1 MVNSGATPAQD
12 NQWGAIKYDNGL
24 IDSAMLQQLQDQFC
38 RANNLYLVCLGREE
52 GVITK
57 AYGSREELSFLHSLV
72 DKQAYMNLIMRAE
85 HDWVETM
92 LEQQVSQACI
102 KMCSIATRIEKKVE
116 VIWVV
121 IGLLRE
127 EMPEGIELP
136 EYMMTT
142 TEKGF
147 YASAEFLAS
156 LSTQLFEVKINQMIA
171 QDAMK
176 KSLDSELE
184 IKQQLDRTQAM
195 AEVIG
200 MLESDEGFTELTQR
214 ILKETCESLQIAGGF
229 LIRENIDRRT
239 TDMIGEFVER
249 SEDSLIRHFQH
260 IDKDELPFFNGKPYM
275 ISSSSMMPEP
285 FERFFKENGLSA
297 AVFQPME
304 VNDNGLLMYLGFFE
318 KGNKREWESEDIKF
332 ISGVKRVIQSILIKR
347 IAKNSLASSYA
358 SLEAILENTG
368 CGILVV
374 DYNTRSILYTNQKL
388 KDLFSHTIAA
398 GNLEELVFGEEE
410 EKKTHYYDE
419 VYYVEEE
426 RWLDVHKTEIDWVDG
441 RRVGLCT
448 LYDITDKKLYQK
460 KIENQ
465 ANNDFLTGLYNRMRC
480 EQDLGRYIA
489 KAQAVNCEGAL
500 LYIDLDDFK
509 HINDGLGHPYGDVLL
524 KAISHSLQRI
534 EGIEK
539 SCYRMGGD
547 EFIVIISEAVYPQM
561 ERILRDI
568 DSIFSKPWFLKG
580 EDYYCTMSMGITCF
594 PSDGNSVDDLI
605 RKADMALMTAKRR
618 GKNCVEYYND
628 KDQASTYRRLDMEK
642 NMRTAAM
649 NACKEFEVYYQPIVA
664 VQEDGTPCCGA
675 EALVRWNSSVLGFV
689 SPEDFIPLA
698 EYLGLINPI
707 GEFVLEQAAKRCKYW
722 NDMGHPNYKVNV
734 NLSVVQLLQ
743 NDIIKKIKKVLDETR
758 INPRNLTLEVTESL
772 AINDM
777 EHMKRILSE
786 IKSLGVK
793 VALDDFGTGYSSLN
807 HIREMPIDVI
817 KIDRCFI
824 EHLGEDDFSDAFV
837 KMVNE
842 LANTIGVKVCVEGV
856 ETKLQLDVACG
867 MRVSMIQGYY
877 FGIPMKIAEFEE
889 KYLSVPQL

>member
-1 MVNSGATPAQD
+1 MANSGSQSAKEYQQGIA
-12 NQWGAIKYDNGL
+12 KYDNGL

-72 DKQAYMNLIMRAE
+72 DKQAYMSLIMRAE
-85 HDWVETM
+85 HDWIETM
-92 LEQQVSQACI
+92 LEQQVGQACI
-102 KMCSIATRIEKKVE
+102 KMCSIATRLEEKVE

-121 IGLLRE
+121 IGILRDAV
-127 EMPEGIELP
+127 PEGVELP

-142 TEKGF
+142 TEKSF
-147 YASAEFLAS
+147 YASTEFLAS
-156 LSTQLFEVKINQMIA
+156 LSAQLFEVKINQLIA

-176 KSLDSELE
+176 KSLESENE
-184 IKQQLDRTQAM
+184 MKHQLHRSQAM
-195 AEVIG
+195 TEVVR
-200 MLESDEGFTELTQR
+200 MLESDEGFSELTVD
-214 ILKETCESLQIAGGF
+214 ILRETCESLDLSGGF
-229 LIRENIDRRT
+229 LIRENVDHKT
-239 TDMIGEFVER
+239 TDMICEYVKNK
-249 SEDSLIRHFQH
+249 EDSLISGFQ
-260 IDKDELPFFNGKPYM
+260 KKEKVQLPFFNGKPYM
-275 ISSSSMMPEP
+275 ISSDSMMPEA
-285 FERFFKENGLSA
+285 FERFFRENDLSA
-297 AVFQPME
+297 AVFQPLE
-304 VNDNGLLMYLGFFE
+304 VSDHLLMYVGFFE
-318 KGNKREWESEDIKF
+318 KEAFRVWESDDIKF
-332 ISGVKRVIQSILIKR
+332 ISGVKRVIQSILLKR

-358 SLEAILENTG
+358 SLEAILENAG
-368 CGILVV
+368 CGIYVV
-374 DYNTRSILYTNQKL
+374 DYHTRSILYTNQKL
-388 KDLFSHTIAA
+388 KDLFSRTIKA
-398 GNLEELVFGEEE
+398 GKLEEIVFAEEE

-419 VYYVEEE
+419 VYFVEEE

-441 RRVGLCT
+441 RKVGLCT

-509 HINDGLGHPYGDVLL
+509 HINDGLGHQYGDVLL
-524 KAISHSLQRI
+524 KAISHSFQRI
-534 EGIEK
+534 EGIEN

-547 EFIVIISEAVYPQM
+547 EFIVIINEAVYPQM

-580 EDYYCTMSMGITCF
+580 EDYYCTMSMGIACF

-649 NACKEFEVYYQPIVA
+649 NACKEFEVYYQPIVNA
-664 VQEDGTPCCGA
+664 QEDGTPCCGA
-675 EALVRWNSSVLGFV
+675 EALIRWNSSVLGFV

-707 GEFVLEQAAKRCKYW
+707 GEFVLQEAAKRCKYW

-743 NDIIKKIKKVLDETR
+743 NDIIKKIKKVIDDTR

-786 IKSLGVK
+786 IKALGVK

-856 ETKLQLDVACG
+856 ETKKQLDVACD
-867 MRVSMIQGYY
+867 MKVCMIQGYY
-877 FGIPMKIAEFEE
+877 FGKPMKIEDFEK
-889 KYLSVPQL
+889 KYL

>member
-1 MVNSGATPAQD
+1 MANSGSQSAKEYQQGIA
-12 NQWGAIKYDNGL
+12 KYDNGL

-72 DKQAYMNLIMRAE
+72 DKQAYMSLIMRAE
-85 HDWVETM
+85 HDWIETM
-92 LEQQVSQACI
+92 LEQQVGQACI
-102 KMCSIATRIEKKVE
+102 KMCSIATRLEEKVE

-121 IGLLRE
+121 IGILRDAV
-127 EMPEGIELP
+127 PEGVELP

-142 TEKGF
+142 TEKSF
-147 YASAEFLAS
+147 YASTEFLAS
-156 LSTQLFEVKINQMIA
+156 LSAQLFEVKINQLIA

-176 KSLDSELE
+176 KSLESENE
-184 IKQQLDRTQAM
+184 MKHQLHRSQAM
-195 AEVIG
+195 TEVVR
-200 MLESDEGFTELTQR
+200 MLESDEGFSELTVD
-214 ILKETCESLQIAGGF
+214 ILRETCESLDLSGGF
-229 LIRENIDRRT
+229 LIRENVDHKT
-239 TDMIGEFVER
+239 TDMICEYVKNK
-249 SEDSLIRHFQH
+249 EDSLISEFQ
-260 IDKDELPFFNGKPYM
+260 KKEKVQLPFFNGKPYM
-275 ISSSSMMPEP
+275 ISSDSMMPEA
-285 FERFFKENGLSA
+285 FERFFRENDLSA
-297 AVFQPME
+297 AVFQPLE
-304 VNDNGLLMYLGFFE
+304 VSDHLLMYVGFFE
-318 KGNKREWESEDIKF
+318 KEAFRVWESDDIKF
-332 ISGVKRVIQSILIKR
+332 ISGVKRVIQSILLKR

-358 SLEAILENTG
+358 SLEAILENAG
-368 CGILVV
+368 CGIYVV
-374 DYNTRSILYTNQKL
+374 DYHTRSILYTNQKL
-388 KDLFSHTIAA
+388 KDLFSRTIKA
-398 GNLEELVFGEEE
+398 GKLEEIVFAEEE

-419 VYYVEEE
+419 VYFVEEE

-441 RRVGLCT
+441 RKVGLCT

-509 HINDGLGHPYGDVLL
+509 HINDGLGHQYGDVLL
-524 KAISHSLQRI
+524 KAISHSFQRI
-534 EGIEK
+534 EGIEN

-580 EDYYCTMSMGITCF
+580 EDYYCTMSMGIACF

-649 NACKEFEVYYQPIVA
+649 NACKEFEVYYQPIVNA
-664 VQEDGTPCCGA
+664 QEDGTPCCGA
-675 EALVRWNSSVLGFV
+675 EALIRWNSSVLGFV

-707 GEFVLEQAAKRCKYW
+707 GEFVLQEAAKRCKYW

-743 NDIIKKIKKVLDETR
+743 NDIIKKIKKVIDDTR

-786 IKSLGVK
+786 IKALGVK

-837 KMVNE
+837 KIVNE
-842 LANTIGVKVCVEGV
+842 LANTICVKVCVEGV
-856 ETKLQLDVACG
+856 ETKKQLDVACD
-867 MRVSMIQGYY
+867 MKVCMIQGYY
-877 FGIPMKIAEFEE
+877 FGKPMKIEDFEK
-889 KYLSVPQL
+889 KYL

>member
-1 MVNSGATPAQD
+1 MANSGSQSAKEYQQGIA
-12 NQWGAIKYDNGL
+12 KYDNGL

-72 DKQAYMNLIMRAE
+72 DKQAYMSLIMRAE
-85 HDWVETM
+85 HDWIETM
-92 LEQQVSQACI
+92 LEQQVGQACI
-102 KMCSIATRIEKKVE
+102 KMCSIATRLEEKVE

-121 IGLLRE
+121 IGILRDAV
-127 EMPEGIELP
+127 PEGVELP

-142 TEKGF
+142 TEKSF
-147 YASAEFLAS
+147 YASTEFLAS
-156 LSTQLFEVKINQMIA
+156 LSAQLFEVKINQLIA

-176 KSLDSELE
+176 KSLESENE
-184 IKQQLDRTQAM
+184 MKHQLHRSQAM
-195 AEVIG
+195 TEVVR
-200 MLESDEGFTELTQR
+200 MLESDEGFSELTVD
-214 ILKETCESLQIAGGF
+214 ILRETCESLDLSGGF
-229 LIRENIDRRT
+229 LIRENVDHKT
-239 TDMIGEFVER
+239 TDMICEYVKNK
-249 SEDSLIRHFQH
+249 EDSLISGFQ
-260 IDKDELPFFNGKPYM
+260 KKEKVQLPFFNGKPYM
-275 ISSSSMMPEP
+275 ISSDSMMPEA
-285 FERFFKENGLSA
+285 FERFFRENDLSA
-297 AVFQPME
+297 AVFQPLE
-304 VNDNGLLMYLGFFE
+304 VSDHLLMYVGFFE
-318 KGNKREWESEDIKF
+318 KEAFRVWESDDIKF
-332 ISGVKRVIQSILIKR
+332 ISGVKRVIQSILLKR

-358 SLEAILENTG
+358 SLEAILENAG
-368 CGILVV
+368 CGIYVV
-374 DYNTRSILYTNQKL
+374 DYHTRSILYTNQKL
-388 KDLFSHTIAA
+388 KDLFSRTIKA
-398 GNLEELVFGEEE
+398 GKLEEIVFAEEE

-419 VYYVEEE
+419 VYFVEEE

-441 RRVGLCT
+441 RKVGLCT

-509 HINDGLGHPYGDVLL
+509 HINDGLGHQYCDVLL

-534 EGIEK
+534 EGIEN

-580 EDYYCTMSMGITCF
+580 EDYYCTMSMGIACF

-649 NACKEFEVYYQPIVA
+649 NACKEFEVYYQPIVNA
-664 VQEDGTPCCGA
+664 QEDGTPCCGA
-675 EALVRWNSSVLGFV
+675 EALIRWNSSVLGFV

-707 GEFVLEQAAKRCKYW
+707 GEFVLQEAAKRCKYW

-743 NDIIKKIKKVLDETR
+743 NDIIKKIKKVIDDTR

-786 IKSLGVK
+786 IKALGVK

-856 ETKLQLDVACG
+856 ETKKQLDVACD
-867 MRVSMIQGYY
+867 MKVCMIQGYY
-877 FGIPMKIAEFEE
+877 FGKPMKIEDFEK
-889 KYLSVPQL
+889 KYL

>member
-38 RANNLYLVCLGREE
+38 HANNLYLVCLGREE

-121 IGLLRE
+121 IGLLRDA
-127 EMPEGIELP
+127 MPEGIELP

-176 KSLDSELE
+176 KSLDSELA

-561 ERILRDI
+561 ERILCDI

-675 EALVRWNSSVLGFV
+675 EALVRWNSSALGFV

-856 ETKLQLDVACG
+856 ETEKQLDIACD
-867 MRVSMIQGYY
+867 MNVCMIQGYY
-877 FGIPMKIAEFEE
+877 FGKPMKIEEFEK
-889 KYLSVPQL
+889 KYL

>member
-38 RANNLYLVCLGREE
+38 YANNLYLVCLGREE

-121 IGLLRE
+121 IGLLRDA
-127 EMPEGIELP
+127 MPEGIELP

-176 KSLDSELE
+176 KSLDSELA

-664 VQEDGTPCCGA
+664 VQEDGAPCCGA

-856 ETKLQLDVACG
+856 ETKLQLDVACD
-867 MRVSMIQGYY
+867 MKVSMIQGYY
-877 FGIPMKIAEFEE
+877 FGKPMKIAEFEE
-889 KYLSVPQL
+889 KYL

>member
-38 RANNLYLVCLGREE
+38 HANNLYLVCLGREE

-121 IGLLRE
+121 IGLLRDA
-127 EMPEGIELP
+127 MPEGIELP

-304 VNDNGLLMYLGFFE
+304 VNDNGPLMYLGFFE

-743 NDIIKKIKKVLDETR
+743 NDIIKKIKKVLDETK

-856 ETKLQLDVACG
+856 ETKLQLDVACD

-877 FGIPMKIAEFEE
+877 FGKPMKIAEFEE
-889 KYLSVPQL
+889 KYL

>member
-38 RANNLYLVCLGREE
+38 HANNLYLVCLGREE

-121 IGLLRE
+121 IGLLRDA
-127 EMPEGIELP
+127 MPEGIELP

-176 KSLDSELE
+176 KSLDSELA

-561 ERILRDI
+561 ERILCDI

-675 EALVRWNSSVLGFV
+675 EALVRWNSSALGFV

-856 ETKLQLDVACG
+856 ETKQQLDVACD

-877 FGIPMKIAEFEE
+877 FGKPMKIAEFEE
-889 KYLSVPQL
+889 KYL

>member
-38 RANNLYLVCLGREE
+38 HANNLYLVCLGREE

-184 IKQQLDRTQAM
+184 IKQQLGRTQAM

-649 NACKEFEVYYQPIVA
+649 NVCKEFEVYYQPIVA

-856 ETKLQLDVACG
+856 ETKLQLDVACD

-877 FGIPMKIAEFEE
+877 FGKPMKIAEFEE
-889 KYLSVPQL
+889 KYL

>member
-398 GNLEELVFGEEE
+398 GNLEKLVFGEEE

-743 NDIIKKIKKVLDETR
+743 NDIIKKIKKVLDETK

-856 ETKLQLDVACG
+856 ETKLQLDVACD

-877 FGIPMKIAEFEE
+877 FGKPMKIAEFEE
-889 KYLSVPQL
+889 KYL

>member
-1 MVNSGATPAQD
+1 MANSGSQSAKEYQQGIA
-12 NQWGAIKYDNGL
+12 KYDNGL

-72 DKQAYMNLIMRAE
+72 DKQAYMSLIMRAE
-85 HDWVETM
+85 HDWIETM
-92 LEQQVSQACI
+92 LEQQVGHACI
-102 KMCSIATRIEKKVE
+102 KMCSIATRLEEKVE

-121 IGLLRE
+121 IGILRDAV
-127 EMPEGIELP
+127 PEGVELP

-142 TEKGF
+142 TEKSF
-147 YASAEFLAS
+147 YASTEFLAS
-156 LSTQLFEVKINQMIA
+156 LSAQLFEVKINQLIA

-176 KSLDSELE
+176 KSLESENE
-184 IKQQLDRTQAM
+184 MKHQLHRSQAM
-195 AEVIG
+195 TEVVR
-200 MLESDEGFTELTQR
+200 MLESDEGFSELTVD
-214 ILKETCESLQIAGGF
+214 ILRETCESLNLSGGF
-229 LIRENIDRRT
+229 LIRENVDHKT
-239 TDMIGEFVER
+239 TDMICEYVKNK
-249 SEDSLIRHFQH
+249 EDSLISGFQ
-260 IDKDELPFFNGKPYM
+260 KKEKVQLPFFNGKPYM
-275 ISSSSMMPEP
+275 ISSDSMMPEA
-285 FERFFKENGLSA
+285 FERFFRENDLSA
-297 AVFQPME
+297 AVFQPLE
-304 VNDNGLLMYLGFFE
+304 VSDHLLMYVGFFE
-318 KGNKREWESEDIKF
+318 KEAFRVWESDDIKF
-332 ISGVKRVIQSILIKR
+332 ISGVKRVIQSILLKR

-358 SLEAILENTG
+358 SLEAILENAG
-368 CGILVV
+368 CGIYVV
-374 DYNTRSILYTNQKL
+374 DYHTRSILYTNQKL
-388 KDLFSHTIAA
+388 KDLFSRTIKA
-398 GNLEELVFGEEE
+398 GKLEEIVFAEEE

-419 VYYVEEE
+419 VYFVEEE

-441 RRVGLCT
+441 RKVGLCT

-509 HINDGLGHPYGDVLL
+509 HINDGLGHQYGDVLL
-524 KAISHSLQRI
+524 KAISHSFQRI
-534 EGIEK
+534 EGIEN

-580 EDYYCTMSMGITCF
+580 EDYYCTMSMGIACF

-649 NACKEFEVYYQPIVA
+649 NACKEFEVYYQPIVNA
-664 VQEDGTPCCGA
+664 QEDGTPCCGA
-675 EALVRWNSSVLGFV
+675 EALIRWNSSVLGFV

-707 GEFVLEQAAKRCKYW
+707 GEFVLQEAAKRCKYW

-743 NDIIKKIKKVLDETR
+743 NDIIKKIKKVIDDTR

-786 IKSLGVK
+786 IKALGVK

-856 ETKLQLDVACG
+856 ETKKQLDVACD
-867 MRVSMIQGYY
+867 MKVCMIQGYY
-877 FGIPMKIAEFEE
+877 FGKPMKIEDFEK
-889 KYLSVPQL
+889 KYL

>member
-38 RANNLYLVCLGREE
+38 HANNLYLVCLGREE

-121 IGLLRE
+121 IGLLRDA
-127 EMPEGIELP
+127 MPEGIELP

-229 LIRENIDRRT
+229 LIRENIDRQT

-368 CGILVV
+368 CGIMVV

-398 GNLEELVFGEEE
+398 GNLEKLVFGEEE

-856 ETKLQLDVACG
+856 ETKLQLDVACD

-877 FGIPMKIAEFEE
+877 FGKPMKIAEFEE
-889 KYLSVPQL
+889 KYL

>member
-1 MVNSGATPAQD
+1 MANSGSQSAKEYQQGIA
-12 NQWGAIKYDNGL
+12 KYDNGL

-72 DKQAYMNLIMRAE
+72 DKQAYMSLIMRAE
-85 HDWVETM
+85 HDWIETM
-92 LEQQVSQACI
+92 LEQQVGQACI
-102 KMCSIATRIEKKVE
+102 KMCSIATRLEEKVE

-121 IGLLRE
+121 IGILRDAV
-127 EMPEGIELP
+127 PEGVELP

-142 TEKGF
+142 TEKSF
-147 YASAEFLAS
+147 YASTEFLAS
-156 LSTQLFEVKINQMIA
+156 LSAQLFEVKINQLIA

-176 KSLDSELE
+176 KSLESENE
-184 IKQQLDRTQAM
+184 MKHQLHRSQAM
-195 AEVIG
+195 TEVVR
-200 MLESDEGFTELTQR
+200 MLESDEGFSELTVD
-214 ILKETCESLQIAGGF
+214 ILRETCESLDLSGGF
-229 LIRENIDRRT
+229 LIRENVDHKT
-239 TDMIGEFVER
+239 TDMICEYVKNK
-249 SEDSLIRHFQH
+249 EDSLISGFQ
-260 IDKDELPFFNGKPYM
+260 KKEKVQLPFFNGKPYM
-275 ISSSSMMPEP
+275 ISSDSMMPEA
-285 FERFFKENGLSA
+285 FERFFRENDLSA
-297 AVFQPME
+297 AVFQPLE
-304 VNDNGLLMYLGFFE
+304 VSDHLLMYVGFFE
-318 KGNKREWESEDIKF
+318 KEAFRVWESDDIKF
-332 ISGVKRVIQSILIKR
+332 ISGVKRVIQSILLKR

-358 SLEAILENTG
+358 SLEAILENAG
-368 CGILVV
+368 CGIYVV
-374 DYNTRSILYTNQKL
+374 DYHTRSILYTNQKL
-388 KDLFSHTIAA
+388 KDLFSRTIKA
-398 GNLEELVFGEEE
+398 GKLEEIVFAEEE

-419 VYYVEEE
+419 VYFVEEE

-441 RRVGLCT
+441 RKVGLCT

-480 EQDLGRYIA
+480 EKDLGRYIA

-509 HINDGLGHPYGDVLL
+509 HINDGLGHQYGDVLL
-524 KAISHSLQRI
+524 KAISHSFQRI
-534 EGIEK
+534 EGIEN

-580 EDYYCTMSMGITCF
+580 EDYYCTMSMGIACF

-649 NACKEFEVYYQPIVA
+649 NACKEFEVYYQPIVNA
-664 VQEDGTPCCGA
+664 QEDGTPCCGA
-675 EALVRWNSSVLGFV
+675 EALIRWNSSVLGFV

-707 GEFVLEQAAKRCKYW
+707 GEFVLQEAAKRCKYW

-743 NDIIKKIKKVLDETR
+743 NDIIKKIKKVIDDTR

-786 IKSLGVK
+786 IKALGVK

-856 ETKLQLDVACG
+856 ETKKQLDVACD
-867 MRVSMIQGYY
+867 MKVCMIQGYY
-877 FGIPMKIAEFEE
+877 FGKPMKIEDFEK
-889 KYLSVPQL
+889 KYL

>member
-38 RANNLYLVCLGREE
+38 HANNLYLVCLGREE

-121 IGLLRE
+121 IGLLRDA
-127 EMPEGIELP
+127 MPEGIELP

-304 VNDNGLLMYLGFFE
+304 VNDNGPLMYLGFFE

-856 ETKLQLDVACG
+856 ETKLQLDVACD

-877 FGIPMKIAEFEE
+877 FGKPMKIAEFEE
-889 KYLSVPQL
+889 KYL

>member
-1 MVNSGATPAQD
+1 MANSGSQSAKEYQQGIA
-12 NQWGAIKYDNGL
+12 KYDNGL

-72 DKQAYMNLIMRAE
+72 DKQAYMSLIMRAE
-85 HDWVETM
+85 HDWIETM
-92 LEQQVSQACI
+92 LEQQVGQACI
-102 KMCSIATRIEKKVE
+102 KMCSIATRLEEKVE

-121 IGLLRE
+121 IGILRDAV
-127 EMPEGIELP
+127 PEGVELP

-142 TEKGF
+142 TEKSF
-147 YASAEFLAS
+147 YASTEFLAS
-156 LSTQLFEVKINQMIA
+156 LSAQLFEVKINQLIA

-176 KSLDSELE
+176 KSLESENE
-184 IKQQLDRTQAM
+184 MKHQLHRSQAM
-195 AEVIG
+195 TEVVR
-200 MLESDEGFTELTQR
+200 MLESDEGFSELTVD
-214 ILKETCESLQIAGGF
+214 ILRETCESLDLSGGF
-229 LIRENIDRRT
+229 LIRENVDHKT
-239 TDMIGEFVER
+239 TDMICEYVKNK
-249 SEDSLIRHFQH
+249 EDSLISGFQ
-260 IDKDELPFFNGKPYM
+260 KKEKVQLPFFNGKPYM
-275 ISSSSMMPEP
+275 ISSDSMMPEA
-285 FERFFKENGLSA
+285 FERFFRENDLSA
-297 AVFQPME
+297 AVFQPLE
-304 VNDNGLLMYLGFFE
+304 VSDHLLMYVGFFE
-318 KGNKREWESEDIKF
+318 KEAFRVWESDDIKF
-332 ISGVKRVIQSILIKR
+332 ISGVKRVIQSILLKR

-358 SLEAILENTG
+358 SLEAILENAG
-368 CGILVV
+368 CGIYVV
-374 DYNTRSILYTNQKL
+374 DYHTRSILYTNQKL
-388 KDLFSHTIAA
+388 KDLFSRTIKA
-398 GNLEELVFGEEE
+398 GKLEEIVFAEEE

-419 VYYVEEE
+419 VYFVEEE

-441 RRVGLCT
+441 RKVGLCT

-509 HINDGLGHPYGDVLL
+509 HINDGLGHQYGDVLL

-534 EGIEK
+534 EGIEN

-580 EDYYCTMSMGITCF
+580 EDYYCTMSMGIACF
-594 PSDGNSVDDLI
+594 PTDGNSVDDLI

-649 NACKEFEVYYQPIVA
+649 NACKEFEVYYQPIVNA
-664 VQEDGTPCCGA
+664 QEDGTPCCGA
-675 EALVRWNSSVLGFV
+675 EALIRWNSSVLGFV

-707 GEFVLEQAAKRCKYW
+707 GEFVLQEAAKRCKYW

-743 NDIIKKIKKVLDETR
+743 NDIIKKIKKVIDDTR

-786 IKSLGVK
+786 IKALGVK

-856 ETKLQLDVACG
+856 ETKKQLDVACD
-867 MRVSMIQGYY
+867 MKVCMIQGYY
-877 FGIPMKIAEFEE
+877 FGKPMKIEDFEK
-889 KYLSVPQL
+889 KYL

>member
-1 MVNSGATPAQD
+1 MANSGSQSAKEYQQGIA
-12 NQWGAIKYDNGL
+12 KYDNGL

-72 DKQAYMNLIMRAE
+72 DKQAYMSLIMRAE
-85 HDWVETM
+85 HDWIETM
-92 LEQQVSQACI
+92 LEQQVGQACI
-102 KMCSIATRIEKKVE
+102 KMCSIATRLEEKVE

-121 IGLLRE
+121 IGILRDAV
-127 EMPEGIELP
+127 PEGVELP

-142 TEKGF
+142 TEKSF
-147 YASAEFLAS
+147 YASTEFLAS
-156 LSTQLFEVKINQMIA
+156 LSAQLFEVKINQLIA

-176 KSLDSELE
+176 KSLESENE
-184 IKQQLDRTQAM
+184 MKHQLHRSQAM
-195 AEVIG
+195 TEVVR
-200 MLESDEGFTELTQR
+200 MLESDEGFSELTVD
-214 ILKETCESLQIAGGF
+214 ILRETCESLDLSGGF
-229 LIRENIDRRT
+229 LIRENVDHKT
-239 TDMIGEFVER
+239 TDMICEYVKNK
-249 SEDSLIRHFQH
+249 EDSLISGFQ
-260 IDKDELPFFNGKPYM
+260 KKEKVQLPFFNGKPYM
-275 ISSSSMMPEP
+275 ISSDSMMPEA
-285 FERFFKENGLSA
+285 FERFFRENGLSA
-297 AVFQPME
+297 AVFQPLE
-304 VNDNGLLMYLGFFE
+304 VSDHLLMYVGFFE
-318 KGNKREWESEDIKF
+318 KEAFRVWESDDIKF
-332 ISGVKRVIQSILIKR
+332 ISGVKRVIQSILLKR

-358 SLEAILENTG
+358 SLEAILENAG
-368 CGILVV
+368 CGIYVV
-374 DYNTRSILYTNQKL
+374 DYHTRSILYTNQKL
-388 KDLFSHTIAA
+388 KDLFSRTIKA
-398 GNLEELVFGEEE
+398 GNLEKIVFAEEE

-419 VYYVEEE
+419 VYFVEEE

-441 RRVGLCT
+441 RKVGLCT

-509 HINDGLGHPYGDVLL
+509 HINDGLGHQYGDVLL

-534 EGIEK
+534 EGIEN

-580 EDYYCTMSMGITCF
+580 EDYYCTMSMGISCF

-618 GKNCVEYYND
+618 GKNGVEYYND

-649 NACKEFEVYYQPIVA
+649 NACKEFEVYYQPIVNA
-664 VQEDGTPCCGA
+664 QEDGTPCCGA
-675 EALVRWNSSVLGFV
+675 EALIRWNSSVLGFV

-707 GEFVLEQAAKRCKYW
+707 GEFVLQEAAKRCKYW

-743 NDIIKKIKKVLDETR
+743 NDIIKKIKKVIDDTR

-786 IKSLGVK
+786 IKALGVK

-856 ETKLQLDVACG
+856 ETKKQLDVACD
-867 MRVSMIQGYY
+867 MKVCMIQGYY
-877 FGIPMKIAEFEE
+877 FGKPMKIEDFEK
-889 KYLSVPQL
+889 KYL

>member
-1 MVNSGATPAQD
+1 MANSGSQSAKEYQQGIA
-12 NQWGAIKYDNGL
+12 KYDNGL

-72 DKQAYMNLIMRAE
+72 DKQAYMSLIMRAE
-85 HDWVETM
+85 HDWIETM
-92 LEQQVSQACI
+92 LEQQVGQACI
-102 KMCSIATRIEKKVE
+102 KMCSIATRLEEKVE

-121 IGLLRE
+121 IGILRDAV
-127 EMPEGIELP
+127 PEGVELP

-142 TEKGF
+142 TEKSF
-147 YASAEFLAS
+147 YASTEFLAS
-156 LSTQLFEVKINQMIA
+156 LSAQLFEVKINQLIA

-176 KSLDSELE
+176 KSLESENE
-184 IKQQLDRTQAM
+184 MKHQLHRSQAM
-195 AEVIG
+195 TEVVR
-200 MLESDEGFTELTQR
+200 MLESDEGFSELTVD
-214 ILKETCESLQIAGGF
+214 ILRETCESLDLSGGF
-229 LIRENIDRRT
+229 LIRENVDHKT
-239 TDMIGEFVER
+239 TDMICEYVKNK
-249 SEDSLIRHFQH
+249 EDSLISGFQ
-260 IDKDELPFFNGKPYM
+260 KKEKVQLPFFNGKPYM
-275 ISSSSMMPEP
+275 ISSDSMMPEA
-285 FERFFKENGLSA
+285 FERFFRENDLSA
-297 AVFQPME
+297 AVFQPLE
-304 VNDNGLLMYLGFFE
+304 VSDHLLMYVGFFE
-318 KGNKREWESEDIKF
+318 KEAFRVWESDDIKF
-332 ISGVKRVIQSILIKR
+332 ISGVKRVIQSILLKR

-358 SLEAILENTG
+358 SLEAILENAG
-368 CGILVV
+368 CGIYVV
-374 DYNTRSILYTNQKL
+374 DYHTRSILYTNQKL
-388 KDLFSHTIAA
+388 KDLFSRTIKA
-398 GNLEELVFGEEE
+398 GNLEKIVFAEEE

-419 VYYVEEE
+419 VYFVEEE

-441 RRVGLCT
+441 RKVGLCT

-509 HINDGLGHPYGDVLL
+509 HINDGLGHQYGDVLL

-534 EGIEK
+534 EGIEN

-580 EDYYCTMSMGITCF
+580 EDYYCTMSMGISCF

-618 GKNCVEYYND
+618 GKNGVEYYND

-649 NACKEFEVYYQPIVA
+649 NACKEFEVYYQPIVNA
-664 VQEDGTPCCGA
+664 QEDGTPCCGA
-675 EALVRWNSSVLGFV
+675 EALIRWNSSVLGFV

-707 GEFVLEQAAKRCKYW
+707 GEFVLQEAAKRCKYW

-743 NDIIKKIKKVLDETR
+743 NDIIKKIKKVIDDTR

-786 IKSLGVK
+786 IKALGVK

-856 ETKLQLDVACG
+856 ETKKQLDVACD
-867 MRVSMIQGYY
+867 MKVCMIQGYY
-877 FGIPMKIAEFEE
+877 FGKPMKIEDFEK
-889 KYLSVPQL
+889 KYL

>member
-304 VNDNGLLMYLGFFE
+304 VNDNGPLMYLGFFE

-743 NDIIKKIKKVLDETR
+743 NDIIKKIKKVLDETK

-856 ETKLQLDVACG
+856 ETKLQLDVACD

-877 FGIPMKIAEFEE
+877 FGKPMKIAEFEE
-889 KYLSVPQL
+889 KYL

>member
-72 DKQAYMNLIMRAE
+72 DKQVYMNLIMRAE

-127 EMPEGIELP
+127 AVPEGIELP
-136 EYMMTT
+136 DYMMTT

-195 AEVIG
+195 AEVVG
-200 MLESDEGFTELTQR
+200 MLESDDGFTELTQR

-239 TDMIGEFVER
+239 TDMIGEFVEW
-249 SEDSLIRHFQH
+249 SEDSLIRRFQH
-260 IDKDELPFFNGKPYM
+260 IDKDELPFFNGKPYI

-318 KGNKREWESEDIKF
+318 KSNKREWESEDIKF
-332 ISGVKRVIQSILIKR
+332 ISGVKRVVQSILIKR

-374 DYNTRSILYTNQKL
+374 DYSTRSILYTNQKL
-388 KDLFSHTIAA
+388 KDLFSHTIVA

-410 EKKTHYYDE
+410 DKKTHYYDE

-448 LYDITDKKLYQK
+448 FYDITDKKLYQK

-509 HINDGLGHPYGDVLL
+509 HINDGLGHQYGDVLL

-580 EDYYCTMSMGITCF
+580 EDYYCTMSMGIACF

-856 ETKLQLDVACG
+856 ETKLQLDVASD
-867 MRVSMIQGYY
+867 MKVSMIQGYY
-877 FGIPMKIAEFEE
+877 FGKPMKIAEFEA
-889 KYLSVPQL
+889 KYL

>member
-38 RANNLYLVCLGREE
+38 HANNLYLVCLGREE

-121 IGLLRE
+121 IGLLRDA
-127 EMPEGIELP
+127 MPEGIELP

-176 KSLDSELE
+176 KSLDSELA

-410 EKKTHYYDE
+410 EKKTRYYDE

-561 ERILRDI
+561 ERILCDI

-856 ETKLQLDVACG
+856 ETEKQLDIACD
-867 MRVSMIQGYY
+867 MNVCMIQGYY
-877 FGIPMKIAEFEE
+877 FGKPMKIEEFEK
-889 KYLSVPQL
+889 KYL

>member
-38 RANNLYLVCLGREE
+38 HANNLYLVCLGREE

-121 IGLLRE
+121 IGLLRDA
-127 EMPEGIELP
+127 MPEGIELP

-184 IKQQLDRTQAM
+184 IKQQLGRTQAM

-605 RKADMALMTAKRR
+605 RKADMALMTAKCR

-649 NACKEFEVYYQPIVA
+649 NVCKEFEVYYQPIVA

-856 ETKLQLDVACG
+856 ETKLQLDVACD

-877 FGIPMKIAEFEE
+877 FGKPMKIAEFEE
-889 KYLSVPQL
+889 KYL

>member
-1 MVNSGATPAQD
+1 MANSGSQSAKEYQQGIA
-12 NQWGAIKYDNGL
+12 KYDNGL

-72 DKQAYMNLIMRAE
+72 DKQAYMSLIMRAE
-85 HDWVETM
+85 HDWIETM
-92 LEQQVSQACI
+92 LEQQVGQACI
-102 KMCSIATRIEKKVE
+102 KMCSIATRLEEKVE

-121 IGLLRE
+121 IGILRDAV
-127 EMPEGIELP
+127 PEGVELP

-142 TEKGF
+142 TEKSF
-147 YASAEFLAS
+147 YASTEFLAS
-156 LSTQLFEVKINQMIA
+156 LSAQLFEVKINQLIA

-176 KSLDSELE
+176 KSLESENE
-184 IKQQLDRTQAM
+184 MKHQLHRSQAM
-195 AEVIG
+195 TEVVR
-200 MLESDEGFTELTQR
+200 MLESDEGFSELTVD
-214 ILKETCESLQIAGGF
+214 ILRETCESLDLSGGF
-229 LIRENIDRRT
+229 LIRENVDHKT
-239 TDMIGEFVER
+239 TDMICEYVKNK
-249 SEDSLIRHFQH
+249 EDSLISEFQ
-260 IDKDELPFFNGKPYM
+260 KKEKVQLPFFNGKPYM
-275 ISSSSMMPEP
+275 ISSDSMMPEA
-285 FERFFKENGLSA
+285 FERFFRENDLSA
-297 AVFQPME
+297 AVFQPLE
-304 VNDNGLLMYLGFFE
+304 VSDHLLMYVGFFE
-318 KGNKREWESEDIKF
+318 KEAFRVWESDDIKF
-332 ISGVKRVIQSILIKR
+332 ISGVKRVIQSILLKR

-358 SLEAILENTG
+358 SLEAILENAG
-368 CGILVV
+368 CGIYVV
-374 DYNTRSILYTNQKL
+374 DYHTRSILYTNQKL
-388 KDLFSHTIAA
+388 KDLFSRTIKA
-398 GNLEELVFGEEE
+398 GKLEEIVFAEEE

-419 VYYVEEE
+419 VYFVEEE

-441 RRVGLCT
+441 RKVGLCT

-509 HINDGLGHPYGDVLL
+509 HINDGLGHQYGDVLL
-524 KAISHSLQRI
+524 KAISHSFQRI
-534 EGIEK
+534 EGIEN

-580 EDYYCTMSMGITCF
+580 EDYYCTMSMGIACF
-594 PSDGNSVDDLI
+594 PTDGNSVDDLI

-649 NACKEFEVYYQPIVA
+649 NACKEFEVYYQPIVNA
-664 VQEDGTPCCGA
+664 QEDGTPCCGA
-675 EALVRWNSSVLGFV
+675 EALIRWNSSVLGFV

-707 GEFVLEQAAKRCKYW
+707 GEFVLQEAAKRCKYW

-743 NDIIKKIKKVLDETR
+743 NDIIKKIKKVIDDTR

-786 IKSLGVK
+786 IKALGVK

-856 ETKLQLDVACG
+856 ETKKQLDVACD
-867 MRVSMIQGYY
+867 MKVCMIQGYY
-877 FGIPMKIAEFEE
+877 FGKPMKIEDFEK
-889 KYLSVPQL
+889 KYL

>member
-1 MVNSGATPAQD
+1 MANSGSQSAKEYQQGIA
-12 NQWGAIKYDNGL
+12 KYDNGL

-72 DKQAYMNLIMRAE
+72 DKQAYMSLIMRAE
-85 HDWVETM
+85 HDWIETM
-92 LEQQVSQACI
+92 LEQQVGQACI
-102 KMCSIATRIEKKVE
+102 KMCSIATRLEEKVE

-121 IGLLRE
+121 IGILRDAV
-127 EMPEGIELP
+127 PEGVELP

-142 TEKGF
+142 TEKSF
-147 YASAEFLAS
+147 YASTEFLAS
-156 LSTQLFEVKINQMIA
+156 LSAQLFEVKINQLIA

-176 KSLDSELE
+176 KSLESENE
-184 IKQQLDRTQAM
+184 MKHQLHRSQAM
-195 AEVIG
+195 TEVVR
-200 MLESDEGFTELTQR
+200 MLESDEGFSELTVD
-214 ILKETCESLQIAGGF
+214 ILRETCESLDLSGGF
-229 LIRENIDRRT
+229 LIRENVDHKT
-239 TDMIGEFVER
+239 TDMICEYVKNK
-249 SEDSLIRHFQH
+249 EDSLISGFQ
-260 IDKDELPFFNGKPYM
+260 KKEKVQLPFFNGKPYM
-275 ISSSSMMPEP
+275 ISSDSMMPEA
-285 FERFFKENGLSA
+285 FERFFRENDLSA
-297 AVFQPME
+297 AVFQPLE
-304 VNDNGLLMYLGFFE
+304 VSDHLLMYVGFFE
-318 KGNKREWESEDIKF
+318 KEAFRVWESDDIKF
-332 ISGVKRVIQSILIKR
+332 ISGVKRVIQSILLKR

-358 SLEAILENTG
+358 SLEAILENAG
-368 CGILVV
+368 CGIYVV
-374 DYNTRSILYTNQKL
+374 DYHTRSILYTNQKL
-388 KDLFSHTIAA
+388 KDLFSRTIKA
-398 GNLEELVFGEEE
+398 GKLEEIVFAEEE

-419 VYYVEEE
+419 VYFVEEE

-441 RRVGLCT
+441 RKVGLCT

-509 HINDGLGHPYGDVLL
+509 HINDGLGHQYGDVLL
-524 KAISHSLQRI
+524 KAISHSFQRI
-534 EGIEK
+534 EGIEN

-580 EDYYCTMSMGITCF
+580 EDYYCTMSMGIACF

-618 GKNCVEYYND
+618 GKNCVEYYYD

-649 NACKEFEVYYQPIVA
+649 NACKEFEVYYQPIVNA
-664 VQEDGTPCCGA
+664 QEDGTPCCGA
-675 EALVRWNSSVLGFV
+675 EALIRWNSSVLGFV

-707 GEFVLEQAAKRCKYW
+707 GEFVLQEAAKRCKYW

-743 NDIIKKIKKVLDETR
+743 NDIIKKIKKVIDDTR

-786 IKSLGVK
+786 IKALGVK

-856 ETKLQLDVACG
+856 ETKKQLDVACD
-867 MRVSMIQGYY
+867 MKVCMIQGYY
-877 FGIPMKIAEFEE
+877 FGKPMKIEDFEK
-889 KYLSVPQL
+889 KYL

>member
-1 MVNSGATPAQD
+1 MANSGSQSAKEYQQGIA
-12 NQWGAIKYDNGL
+12 KYDNGL

-72 DKQAYMNLIMRAE
+72 DKQAYMSLIMRAE
-85 HDWVETM
+85 HDWIETM
-92 LEQQVSQACI
+92 LEQQVGQACI
-102 KMCSIATRIEKKVE
+102 KMCSIATRLEEKVE

-121 IGLLRE
+121 IGILRDAV
-127 EMPEGIELP
+127 PEGVELP

-142 TEKGF
+142 TEKSF
-147 YASAEFLAS
+147 YASTEFLAS
-156 LSTQLFEVKINQMIA
+156 LSAQLFEVKINQLIA

-176 KSLDSELE
+176 KSLESENE
-184 IKQQLDRTQAM
+184 MKHQLHRSQAM
-195 AEVIG
+195 TEVVR
-200 MLESDEGFTELTQR
+200 MLESDEGFSELTVD
-214 ILKETCESLQIAGGF
+214 ILRETCESLDLSGGF
-229 LIRENIDRRT
+229 LIRENVDHKT
-239 TDMIGEFVER
+239 TDMICEYVKNK
-249 SEDSLIRHFQH
+249 EDSLISGFQ
-260 IDKDELPFFNGKPYM
+260 KKEKVQLPFFNGKPYM
-275 ISSSSMMPEP
+275 ISSGSMMPEA
-285 FERFFKENGLSA
+285 FERFFRENDLSA
-297 AVFQPME
+297 AVFQPLE
-304 VNDNGLLMYLGFFE
+304 VSDHLLMYVGFFE
-318 KGNKREWESEDIKF
+318 KEAFRVWESDDIKF
-332 ISGVKRVIQSILIKR
+332 ISGVKRVIQSILLKR

-358 SLEAILENTG
+358 SLEAILENAG
-368 CGILVV
+368 CGIYVV
-374 DYNTRSILYTNQKL
+374 DYHTRSILYTNQKL
-388 KDLFSHTIAA
+388 KDLFSRTIKA
-398 GNLEELVFGEEE
+398 GKLEEIVFAEEE

-419 VYYVEEE
+419 VYFVEEE

-441 RRVGLCT
+441 RKVGLCT

-509 HINDGLGHPYGDVLL
+509 HINDGLGHQYGDVLL
-524 KAISHSLQRI
+524 KAISHSFQRI
-534 EGIEK
+534 EGIEN

-580 EDYYCTMSMGITCF
+580 EDYYCTMSMGIACF

-649 NACKEFEVYYQPIVA
+649 NACKEFEVYYQPIVNA
-664 VQEDGTPCCGA
+664 QEDGTPCCGA
-675 EALVRWNSSVLGFV
+675 EALIRWNSSVLGFV

-707 GEFVLEQAAKRCKYW
+707 GEFVLQEAAKRCKYW

-743 NDIIKKIKKVLDETR
+743 NDIIKKIKKVIDDTR

-786 IKSLGVK
+786 IKALGVK

-856 ETKLQLDVACG
+856 ETKKQLDVACD
-867 MRVSMIQGYY
+867 MKVCMIQGYY
-877 FGIPMKIAEFEE
+877 FGKPMKIEDFEK
-889 KYLSVPQL
+889 KYL

>member
-1 MVNSGATPAQD
+1 MANSGSQSAKEYQQGIA
-12 NQWGAIKYDNGL
+12 KYDNGL

-72 DKQAYMNLIMRAE
+72 DKQAYMSLIMRAE
-85 HDWVETM
+85 HDWIETM
-92 LEQQVSQACI
+92 LEQQVGQACI
-102 KMCSIATRIEKKVE
+102 KMCSIATRLEEKVE

-121 IGLLRE
+121 IGILRDAV
-127 EMPEGIELP
+127 PEGVELP

-142 TEKGF
+142 TEKSF
-147 YASAEFLAS
+147 YASTEFLAS
-156 LSTQLFEVKINQMIA
+156 LSAQLFEVKINQLIA

-176 KSLDSELE
+176 KSLESENE
-184 IKQQLDRTQAM
+184 MKHQLHRSQAM
-195 AEVIG
+195 TEVVR
-200 MLESDEGFTELTQR
+200 MLESDEGFSELTVD
-214 ILKETCESLQIAGGF
+214 ILRETCESLDLSGGF
-229 LIRENIDRRT
+229 LIREYVDHKT
-239 TDMIGEFVER
+239 TDMICEYVKNK
-249 SEDSLIRHFQH
+249 EDSLISGFQ
-260 IDKDELPFFNGKPYM
+260 KKEKVQLPFFNGKPYM
-275 ISSSSMMPEP
+275 ISSDSMMPEA
-285 FERFFKENGLSA
+285 FERFFRENDLSA
-297 AVFQPME
+297 AVFQPLE
-304 VNDNGLLMYLGFFE
+304 VSDHLLMYVGFFE
-318 KGNKREWESEDIKF
+318 KEAFRVWESDDIKF
-332 ISGVKRVIQSILIKR
+332 ISGVKRVIQSILLKR

-358 SLEAILENTG
+358 SLEAILENAG
-368 CGILVV
+368 CGIYVV
-374 DYNTRSILYTNQKL
+374 DYHTRSILYTNQKL
-388 KDLFSHTIAA
+388 KDLFSRTIKA
-398 GNLEELVFGEEE
+398 GKLEEIVFAEEE

-419 VYYVEEE
+419 VYFVEEE

-441 RRVGLCT
+441 RKVGLCT

-509 HINDGLGHPYGDVLL
+509 HINDGLGHQYGDVLL

-534 EGIEK
+534 EGIEN

-580 EDYYCTMSMGITCF
+580 EDYYCTMSMGIACF

-649 NACKEFEVYYQPIVA
+649 NACKEFEVYYQPIVNA
-664 VQEDGTPCCGA
+664 QEDGTPCCGA
-675 EALVRWNSSVLGFV
+675 EALIRWNSSVLGFV

-707 GEFVLEQAAKRCKYW
+707 GEFVLQEAAKRCKYW

-743 NDIIKKIKKVLDETR
+743 NDIIKKIKKVIDDTR

-786 IKSLGVK
+786 IYALGVK

-807 HIREMPIDVI
+807 HIRELPIDVI

-856 ETKLQLDVACG
+856 ETKKQLDVACD
-867 MRVSMIQGYY
+867 MKVCMIQGYY
-877 FGIPMKIAEFEE
+877 FGKPMKIEDFEK
-889 KYLSVPQL
+889 KYL

>member
-38 RANNLYLVCLGREE
+38 HANNLYLVCLGREE

-121 IGLLRE
+121 IGLLRDA
-127 EMPEGIELP
+127 MPEGIELP

-176 KSLDSELE
+176 KSLDSELA

-561 ERILRDI
+561 ERILCDI

-664 VQEDGTPCCGA
+664 VQEDGEPCCGA

-856 ETKLQLDVACG
+856 ETEKQLDIACD
-867 MRVSMIQGYY
+867 MNVCMIQGYY
-877 FGIPMKIAEFEE
+877 FGKPMKIEEFEK
-889 KYLSVPQL
+889 KYL

>member
-38 RANNLYLVCLGREE
+38 HANNLYLVCLGREE

-127 EMPEGIELP
+127 AVPEGIELP
-136 EYMMTT
+136 DYMMTT

-249 SEDSLIRHFQH
+249 SEDSMIRHFQH

-398 GNLEELVFGEEE
+398 GNLEKLVFGEEE

-856 ETKLQLDVACG
+856 ETKLQLDVACD

-877 FGIPMKIAEFEE
+877 FGKPMKIAEFEE
-889 KYLSVPQL
+889 KYL

>member
-649 NACKEFEVYYQPIVA
+649 NVCKEFEVYYQPIVA

-758 INPRNLTLEVTESL
+758 INPHNLTLEVTESL

-856 ETKLQLDVACG
+856 ETKLQLDVACD

-877 FGIPMKIAEFEE
+877 FGKPMKIAEFEE
-889 KYLSVPQL
+889 KYL

>member
-1 MVNSGATPAQD
+1 MANSGSQSAKEYQQGIA
-12 NQWGAIKYDNGL
+12 KYDNGL

-72 DKQAYMNLIMRAE
+72 DKQAYMSLIMRAE
-85 HDWVETM
+85 HDWIETM
-92 LEQQVSQACI
+92 LEQQVGQACI
-102 KMCSIATRIEKKVE
+102 KMCSIATRLEEKVE

-121 IGLLRE
+121 IGILRDAV
-127 EMPEGIELP
+127 PEGVELP

-142 TEKGF
+142 TEKSF
-147 YASAEFLAS
+147 YASTEFLAS
-156 LSTQLFEVKINQMIA
+156 LSAQLFEVKINQLIA

-176 KSLDSELE
+176 KSLESENE
-184 IKQQLDRTQAM
+184 MKHQLHRSQAM
-195 AEVIG
+195 TEVVR
-200 MLESDEGFTELTQR
+200 MLESDEGFSELTVD
-214 ILKETCESLQIAGGF
+214 ILRETCESLDLSGGF
-229 LIRENIDRRT
+229 LIRENVDHKT
-239 TDMIGEFVER
+239 TDMICEYVKNK
-249 SEDSLIRHFQH
+249 EDSLISGFQ
-260 IDKDELPFFNGKPYM
+260 KKEKVQLPFFNGKPYM
-275 ISSSSMMPEP
+275 ISSDSMMPEA
-285 FERFFKENGLSA
+285 FERFFRENDLSA
-297 AVFQPME
+297 AVFQPLE
-304 VNDNGLLMYLGFFE
+304 VSDHLLMYVGFFE
-318 KGNKREWESEDIKF
+318 KEAFRVWESDDIKF
-332 ISGVKRVIQSILIKR
+332 ISGVKRVIQSILLKR

-358 SLEAILENTG
+358 SLEAILENAG
-368 CGILVV
+368 CGIYVV
-374 DYNTRSILYTNQKL
+374 DYHTRSILYTNQKL
-388 KDLFSHTIAA
+388 KDLFSRTIKA
-398 GNLEELVFGEEE
+398 GKLEEIVFAEEE

-419 VYYVEEE
+419 VYFVEEE

-441 RRVGLCT
+441 RKVGLCT

-509 HINDGLGHPYGDVLL
+509 HINDGLGHQYGDVLL
-524 KAISHSLQRI
+524 KAISHSLQRV
-534 EGIEK
+534 EGIEN

-580 EDYYCTMSMGITCF
+580 EDYYCTMSMGIACF

-649 NACKEFEVYYQPIVA
+649 NACKEFEVYYQPIVNA
-664 VQEDGTPCCGA
+664 QEDGTPCCGA
-675 EALVRWNSSVLGFV
+675 EALIRWNSSVLGFV

-707 GEFVLEQAAKRCKYW
+707 GEFVLQEAAKRCKYW

-743 NDIIKKIKKVLDETR
+743 NDIIKKIKKVIDDTR

-786 IKSLGVK
+786 IKALGVK

-856 ETKLQLDVACG
+856 ETKKQLDVACD
-867 MRVSMIQGYY
+867 MKVCMIQGYY
-877 FGIPMKIAEFEE
+877 FGKPMKIEDFEK
-889 KYLSVPQL
+889 KYL

>member
-239 TDMIGEFVER
+239 TDMIGESVER
-249 SEDSLIRHFQH
+249 SEDSMIRHFQH

-877 FGIPMKIAEFEE
+877 FGKPMKIAEFEE
-889 KYLSVPQL
+889 KYL

>member
-38 RANNLYLVCLGREE
+38 HANNLYLVCLGREE

-121 IGLLRE
+121 IGLLRDA
-127 EMPEGIELP
+127 MPEGIELP

-156 LSTQLFEVKINQMIA
+156 LSTQLIEVKINQMIA

-184 IKQQLDRTQAM
+184 IKQQLGRTQAM

-856 ETKLQLDVACG
+856 ETKQQLDVACD

-877 FGIPMKIAEFEE
+877 FGKPMKIAEFEE
-889 KYLSVPQL
+889 KYL

>member
-1 MVNSGATPAQD
+1 MANSGSQSAKEYQQGIA
-12 NQWGAIKYDNGL
+12 KYDNGL

-72 DKQAYMNLIMRAE
+72 DKQAYMSLIMRAE
-85 HDWVETM
+85 HDWIETM
-92 LEQQVSQACI
+92 LEQQVGQACI
-102 KMCSIATRIEKKVE
+102 KMCSIATRLEEKVE

-121 IGLLRE
+121 IGILRDAV
-127 EMPEGIELP
+127 PEGVELP

-142 TEKGF
+142 TEKSF
-147 YASAEFLAS
+147 YASTEFLAS
-156 LSTQLFEVKINQMIA
+156 LSAQLFEVKINQLIA

-176 KSLDSELE
+176 KSLESENE
-184 IKQQLDRTQAM
+184 MKHQLHRSQAM
-195 AEVIG
+195 TEVVR
-200 MLESDEGFTELTQR
+200 MLESDEGFSELTVD
-214 ILKETCESLQIAGGF
+214 ILRETCESLNLSGGF
-229 LIRENIDRRT
+229 LIRENVDHKT
-239 TDMIGEFVER
+239 TDMICEYVKNK
-249 SEDSLIRHFQH
+249 EDSLISGFQ
-260 IDKDELPFFNGKPYM
+260 KKEKVQLPFFNGKPYM
-275 ISSSSMMPEP
+275 ISSDSMMPEA
-285 FERFFKENGLSA
+285 FERFFRENDLSA
-297 AVFQPME
+297 AVFQPLE
-304 VNDNGLLMYLGFFE
+304 VSDHLLMYVGFFE
-318 KGNKREWESEDIKF
+318 KEAFRVWESDDIKF
-332 ISGVKRVIQSILIKR
+332 ISGVKRVIQSILLKR

-358 SLEAILENTG
+358 SLEAILENAG
-368 CGILVV
+368 CGIYVV
-374 DYNTRSILYTNQKL
+374 DYHTRSILYTNQKL
-388 KDLFSHTIAA
+388 KDLFSRTIKA
-398 GNLEELVFGEEE
+398 GKLEEIVFAEEE

-419 VYYVEEE
+419 VYFVEEE

-441 RRVGLCT
+441 RKVGLCT

-509 HINDGLGHPYGDVLL
+509 HINDGLGHQYGDVLL

-534 EGIEK
+534 EGIEN

-580 EDYYCTMSMGITCF
+580 EDYYCTMSMGISCF

-618 GKNCVEYYND
+618 GKNGVEYYND

-649 NACKEFEVYYQPIVA
+649 NACKEFEVYYQPIVNA
-664 VQEDGTPCCGA
+664 QEDGTPCCGA
-675 EALVRWNSSVLGFV
+675 EALIRWNSSVLGFV

-707 GEFVLEQAAKRCKYW
+707 GEFVLQEAAKRCKYW

-743 NDIIKKIKKVLDETR
+743 NDIIKKIKKVIDDTR
-758 INPRNLTLEVTESL
+758 IDPRNLTLEVTESL

-786 IKSLGVK
+786 IKALGVK

-856 ETKLQLDVACG
+856 ETKKQLDVACD
-867 MRVSMIQGYY
+867 MKVCMIQGYY
-877 FGIPMKIAEFEE
+877 FGKPMKIEDFEK
-889 KYLSVPQL
+889 KYL

>member
-38 RANNLYLVCLGREE
+38 HANNLYLVCLGREE

-121 IGLLRE
+121 IGLLRDA
-127 EMPEGIELP
+127 MPEGIELP

-176 KSLDSELE
+176 KSLDSELA

-489 KAQAVNCEGAL
+489 KGQAVNCEGAL

-561 ERILRDI
+561 ERILCDI

-675 EALVRWNSSVLGFV
+675 EALVRWNSSALGFV

-856 ETKLQLDVACG
+856 ETEKQLDIACD
-867 MRVSMIQGYY
+867 MNVCMIQGYY
-877 FGIPMKIAEFEE
+877 FGKPMKIEEFEK
-889 KYLSVPQL
+889 KYL

>member
-38 RANNLYLVCLGREE
+38 HANNLYLVCLGREE

-121 IGLLRE
+121 IGLLRDA
-127 EMPEGIELP
+127 MPEGIELP

-176 KSLDSELE
+176 KSLDSELA
-184 IKQQLDRTQAM
+184 IKQQLARTQAM

-664 VQEDGTPCCGA
+664 VQEDGEPCCGA

-856 ETKLQLDVACG
+856 ETKLQLDVACD

-877 FGIPMKIAEFEE
+877 FGKPMKIAEFEE
-889 KYLSVPQL
+889 KYL

>member
-121 IGLLRE
+121 IGLLRDA
-127 EMPEGIELP
+127 MPEGIELP

-856 ETKLQLDVACG
+856 ETKQQLDVACD

-877 FGIPMKIAEFEE
+877 FGKPMKIAEFEE
-889 KYLSVPQL
+889 KYL

>member
-12 NQWGAIKYDNGL
+12 NQWGVIKYDNGL

-38 RANNLYLVCLGREE
+38 HANNLYLVCLGREE

-121 IGLLRE
+121 IGLLRDA
-127 EMPEGIELP
+127 MPEGIELP

-176 KSLDSELE
+176 KSLDSELA

-318 KGNKREWESEDIKF
+318 KENKREWESEDIKF

-441 RRVGLCT
+441 RRVVLCT

-856 ETKLQLDVACG
+856 ETKLQLDVACD

-877 FGIPMKIAEFEE
+877 FGKPMKIAEFEE
-889 KYLSVPQL
+889 KYL

>member
-121 IGLLRE
+121 IGLLRDA
-127 EMPEGIELP
+127 MPEGIELP

-184 IKQQLDRTQAM
+184 IKQQLGRTQAM

-297 AVFQPME
+297 AVFQSME

-649 NACKEFEVYYQPIVA
+649 NVCKEFEVYYQPIVA

-856 ETKLQLDVACG
+856 ETKQQLDVACD

-877 FGIPMKIAEFEE
+877 FGKPMKIAEFEE
-889 KYLSVPQL
+889 KYL